1 MFPSLQFCDT
11 FYFPLFYFI
20 TNRYTKNNKSEDK
33 MNLGKNIVLMLL
45 LFAGILQAQEERI
58 VLVEI
63 FTNSHCPLCPPAH
76 NVIENYLTGP
86 NGDKIS
92 YIFYH
97 MIYPYSDDSL
107 YWQSMES
114 SDARDNFYNPVHAT
128 PQGWF
133 DGVLQSSWSG
143 WSASLD
149 NLVANESPLVIDLSG
164 TRNSSQFNINA
175 QLMRTG
181 DIPDNDLVIHF
192 VVVEDLF
199 FDGRNTISNHKQ
211 VMRKM
216 LPSPSGK
223 SFSINLNETIS
234 IVQSI
239 DIESTWAADSLGI
252 VVFVQSAGSKN
263 VYQSET
269 IKYSDLV
276 VSNDD
281 NLNQIPEEFIL
292 EQNYPNPFNPSS
304 TIKFSIP
311 TSEFVTLKVFDIL
324 GNEVAA
330 LVNENKLS
338 GTYEVLFSA
347 ARLSSGVYFYQL
359 KTGEFLQTKKM
370 ILMK

>member
-1 MFPSLQFCDT
+1 MNSRMI
-11 FYFPLFYFI
+11 FI
-20 TNRYTKNNKSEDK
+20 
-33 MNLGKNIVLMLL
+33 IILL
-45 LFAGILQAQEERI
+45 LFTNPLFAQEERK
-58 VLVEI
+58 VLVEV

-133 DGVLQSSWSG
+133 DGVLQGPSSG
-143 WSASLD
+143 WTASLD
-149 NLVANESPLVIDLSG
+149 TLVFVQSPLKIILSG
-164 TRNSSQFNINA
+164 TRNSSQFNINV

-199 FDGRNTISNHKQ
+199 FDGRNTISNHKH

-216 LPSPSGK
+216 LPTPSGK
-223 SFSINLNETIS
+223 SFSINPNETIS
-234 IVQSI
+234 IEQTI
-239 DIESTWAADSLGI
+239 DIETNWDADSLSV
-252 VVFVQSAGSKN
+252 VVFVQSSGLKT

-281 NLNQIPEEFIL
+281 NQNQIPEEFIL
-292 EQNYPNPFNPSS
+292 GQNFPNPFNPSS

-330 LVNENKLS
+330 LVKENKLS

-359 KTGEFLQTKKM
+359 KAGEFLQTKKM

>member
-1 MFPSLQFCDT
+1 
-11 FYFPLFYFI
+11 
-20 TNRYTKNNKSEDK
+20 
-33 MNLGKNIVLMLL
+33 
-45 LFAGILQAQEERI
+45 
-58 VLVEI
+58 
-63 FTNSHCPLCPPAH
+63 
-76 NVIENYLTGP
+76 
-86 NGDKIS
+86 
-92 YIFYH
+92 
-97 MIYPYSDDSL
+97 
-107 YWQSMES
+107 MES
-114 SDARDNFYNPVHAT
+114 SDARDNYYNPVHAT

-199 FDGRNTISNHKQ
+199 FVGRNTISNHKQ

-223 SFSINLNETIS
+223 SFSINLNETLS
-234 IVQSI
+234 IGQSI
-239 DIESTWAADSLGI
+239 DIESYWDADSLGI
-252 VVFVQSAGSKN
+252 VVFVQSSGLKT

-281 NLNQIPEEFIL
+281 NQNQIPEEFIL

-311 TSEFVTLKVFDIL
+311 TSEFVMLKVFDIL

-330 LVNENKLS
+330 LVNENTLS

-359 KTGEFLQTKKM
+359 KAGEFLQTKKM

>member
-1 MFPSLQFCDT
+1 MLIIKFK
-11 FYFPLFYFI
+11 I
-20 TNRYTKNNKSEDK
+20 DK
-33 MNLGKNIVLMLL
+33 DMNYAVRFTIILL
-45 LFAGILQAQEERI
+45 LFTNLLFAQEERK
-58 VLVEI
+58 VLVEV

-76 NVIENYLTGP
+76 DVIENYLNGP
-86 NGDKIS
+86 NGNKIS

-97 MIYPYSDDSL
+97 MIYPYNDDPL
-107 YWQSMES
+107 YWESMES

-149 NLVANESPLVIDLSG
+149 NLVANESPLMIDLSG

-223 SFSINLNETIS
+223 SFSINPNETIS

-239 DIESTWAADSLGI
+239 DIETNWDADSLSV
-252 VVFVQSAGSKN
+252 VVFVQSSGLKT

-281 NLNQIPEEFIL
+281 NANQIAEEFIL

-347 ARLSSGVYFYQL
+347 ARLSGGVYFYQL
-359 KTGEFLQTKKM
+359 KAGEFLQTKKM

>member
-1 MFPSLQFCDT
+1 
-11 FYFPLFYFI
+11 
-20 TNRYTKNNKSEDK
+20 
-33 MNLGKNIVLMLL
+33 
-45 LFAGILQAQEERI
+45 
-58 VLVEI
+58 
-63 FTNSHCPLCPPAH
+63 
-76 NVIENYLTGP
+76 
-86 NGDKIS
+86 
-92 YIFYH
+92 
-97 MIYPYSDDSL
+97 MIYPYSDDPL
-107 YWQSMES
+107 YTESMEG

-133 DGVLQSSWSG
+133 EGVHQGPSAG
-143 WSASLD
+143 WTASLD
-149 NLVANESPLVIDLSG
+149 ILVFVQSPLKIILNG
-164 TRNSSQFNINA
+164 KRSSTQLNITA
-175 QLMRTG
+175 QLTRTG
-181 DIPDNDLVIHF
+181 VIADHDLVIHF

-223 SFSINLNETIS
+223 SFSINPNETIS

-239 DIESTWAADSLGI
+239 DIETNWDADSLSV
-252 VVFVQSAGSKN
+252 VVFVQSSGLKT

-281 NLNQIPEEFIL
+281 NANQIPEEFIL

-347 ARLSSGVYFYQL
+347 ARLSGGVYFYQL
-359 KTGEFLQTKKM
+359 KAGEFLQTKKM